1 MTDAEKRA
9 KKKFHSTIKNLS
21 IQIKKNSDDY
31 IYINDIV
38 NSSGISYSS
47 AVKAMI
53 SYCSIHHIDISA
65 YIKEK

>member
-9 KKKFHSTIKNLS
+9 KKKFNSTIKNLS

-31 IYINDIV
+31 IYIDDIV
-38 NSSGISYSS
+38 NSSDISYSS